1 MAFLNRFKRNKEDP
15 EVARRALLL
24 RAGRITDGIVLD
36 LTSDDAA
43 IINRIFF
50 TYQINGVEYESSQA
64 LNNEQREQQANY
76 APGARVIIRYD
87 PQRPANSIVV

>member
-1 MAFLNRFKRNKEDP
+1 M
-15 EVARRALLL
+15 ARRALLL
-24 RAGRITDGIVLD
+24 RAGRITEGIVLD
-36 LTSDDAA
+36 IVSDDSD
-43 IINRIFF
+43 IINCIFF
-50 TYQINGVEYESSQA
+50 TYQINGVEYESSQS

>member
-1 MAFLNRFKRNKEDP
+1 MAFLERFKRKKEDP

-24 RAGRITDGIVLD
+24 RAGRITDGIILD
-36 LTSDDAA
+36 STSDDAD

-64 LNNEQREQQANY
+64 LNPEQRAQQANY

>member
-1 MAFLNRFKRNKEDP
+1 MAFLNRFRRQKEDP

-24 RAGRITDGIVLD
+24 RAGRITDGIILD
-36 LTSDDAA
+36 ITSDDAD

-50 TYQINGVEYESSQA
+50 TYLINGVEYESSQA
-64 LNNEQREQQANY
+64 LNQEQREQQALY